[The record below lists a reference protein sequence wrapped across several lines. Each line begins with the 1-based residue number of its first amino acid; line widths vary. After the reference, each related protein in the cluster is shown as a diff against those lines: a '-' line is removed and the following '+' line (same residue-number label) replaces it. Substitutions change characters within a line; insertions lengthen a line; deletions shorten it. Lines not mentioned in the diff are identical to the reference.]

1 MAEIQD
7 PVTGTARFD
16 GDRFD
21 DDRRTGSFNQQPN
34 SAELRR
40 EIDRTRAQMDETF
53 DLLEQKLTPGQLAGE
68 VWNLFKGGSS
78 AGANKLWQVAREHP
92 MPAAVIG
99 LGIGWLLL
107 DSGKDKTSSSTRFQR
122 YRSSGTDYRGYG
134 YGQEYSRYGNSY
146 GGAYSGSYYNSY
158 ETENRFAGGYEDDSE
173 HEGRLASAAHRA
185 KDAVSGVADS
195 AKETL
200 QGARERVGDLTDRA
214 RHKASHLGDRARNQ
228 ASHLSDRARHQTS
241 HLKGEARYRASQAR
255 SGFWDKL
262 EEQPLMVGA
271 ATLALGLLAGLSI
284 PSTRKEDELFGET
297 RDRLFDE
304 VKEAGR
310 EAMDKGKQVAN
321 AAVDTIKQEAE
332 NSDLTAAGIAEKV
345 RTVAKEAT
353 NTVKEEAKKQNL
365 VPGQSEQQGGQA
377 QGATGTTGKGRKAS
391 ASTAGSTVPGTPMGT
406 TAQASSSN
414 RGATQAQPSRTIPG
428 QTTTGPNAGGL
439 PGTQVE
445 GQTKNVEVEEPELA
459 KR

>member
-7 PVTGTARFD
+7 PVTGTT
-16 GDRFD
+16 RFD
-21 DDRRTGSFNQQPN
+21 DDRFNDDRSTGSSSRQPD

-122 YRSSGTDYRGYG
+122 YSSSGTDYRGYG
-134 YGQEYSRYGNSY
+134 YGQEYSRYGNAYS
-146 GGAYSGSYYNSY
+146 GGYSGSYYNN
-158 ETENRFAGGYEDDSE
+158 TENRFAGGYEDDSE
-173 HEGRLASAAHRA
+173 HEGRLSSAAHRA
-185 KDAVSGVADS
+185 KDAVGGVTDS

-200 QGARERVGDLTDRA
+200 HDARERVGDLTDRA
-214 RHKASHLGDRARNQ
+214 RHQ
-228 ASHLSDRARHQTS
+228 ASHLTDRARHQAS
-241 HLKGEARYRASQAR
+241 NLKGQARYRARQAR

-284 PSTRKEDELFGET
+284 PSTRKEDEMFGET

-310 EAMDKGKQVAN
+310 EALDKGKQVAN

-345 RTVAKEAT
+345 RTVAKEAK

-365 VPGQSEQQGGQA
+365 VPGAGESGQESQQGQQ
-377 QGATGTTGKGRKAS
+377 QGATGASGTTGTTGRGRKAS
-391 ASTAGSTVPGTPMGT
+391 ASTSTAGSTVPGTPVGT
-406 TAQASSSN
+406 TAEASSSN
-414 RGATQAQPSRTIPG
+414 RGATQAQPSPTIPG

-445 GQTKNVEVEEPELA
+445 GQTKNVNVEEPELA

>member
-7 PVTGTARFD
+7 PVTGTTRFD
-16 GDRFD
+16 DDRFD
-21 DDRRTGSFNQQPN
+21 DDRRTDSSNRQPD

-78 AGANKLWQVAREHP
+78 AGASKLWQVAREHP

-107 DSGKDKTSSSTRFQR
+107 DSGKDKTTSSSSFQR

-134 YGQEYSRYGNSY
+134 YGQEYSRYGNAYS
-146 GGAYSGSYYNSY
+146 GGYSGSYYNS
-158 ETENRFAGGYEDDSE
+158 ENRFAGGHEDDSE

-185 KDAVSGVADS
+185 KDAVGDVADS

-200 QGARERVGDLTDRA
+200 HDARERVGDLTDRA
-214 RHKASHLGDRARNQ
+214 RHKASHLTDRARYQ
-228 ASHLSDRARHQTS
+228 AS
-241 HLKGEARYRASQAR
+241 HLKGEARHRASQAR

-284 PSTRKEDELFGET
+284 PSTRKEDEMFGET

-310 EAMDKGKQVAN
+310 EALDKGKQVAT

-365 VPGQSEQQGGQA
+365 VPGQSGEQGSESF
-377 QGATGTTGKGRKAS
+377 GATGTTGKGRKA
-391 ASTAGSTVPGTPMGT
+391 TAGSTVPGTPVGT
-406 TAQASSSN
+406 VDTTN
-414 RGATQAQPSRTIPG
+414 RGATQAQPSPTIPG
-428 QTTTGPNAGGL
+428 QTTTGPNAGGK

-445 GQTKNVEVEEPELA
+445 GQTKNVNVEEPELA